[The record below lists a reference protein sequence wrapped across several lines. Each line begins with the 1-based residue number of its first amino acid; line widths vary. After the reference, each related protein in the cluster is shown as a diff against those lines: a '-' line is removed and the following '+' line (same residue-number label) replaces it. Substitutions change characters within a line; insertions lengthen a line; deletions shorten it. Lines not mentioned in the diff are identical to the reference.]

1 MRAIDWSQWINFRD
15 YTPFELFLFAGGCF
29 LWVIVY
35 VIYIKNIVKKKYLEM
50 PVFAGCADIGWEFTW
65 SFLAATNMG
74 LLLER
79 TYQVWFLTD
88 IVIFWGLLAYGW
100 KQFENERLRSFYVP
114 ACIFTTL
121 AWIAGVYSM
130 HVSGLDTP
138 IGATSAYLDQ
148 LCISFL
154 YIPLLLR
161 QRSLENFSFAAA
173 WLRTIGTG
181 MNTVFMNIHF
191 TDNYFLRFIS
201 ILATTLDCTYVYLF
215 WRMRREL
222 RQSALDADRMV
233 SSSVQAA

>member
-1 MRAIDWSQWINFRD
+1 MRSIDWSHWFNLVE
-15 YTPFELFLFAGGCF
+15 YTPFELFLFAGGCS
-29 LWVIVY
+29 LWVAVY
-35 VIYIKNIVKKKYLEM
+35 GIFIKNIFKKKYIEM

-74 LLLER
+74 LLLEK
-79 TYQVWFLTD
+79 TYQVWFITD
-88 IVIFWGLLAYGW
+88 VFIFGGLLAYGW
-100 KQFENERLRSFYVP
+100 KQFDNPRLRSFYVP
-114 ACIFTTL
+114 ACIFTTV
-121 AWIAGVYSM
+121 AWVAGVYSM

-161 QRSLENFSFAAA
+161 QKSLENFSFAAA

-191 TDNYFLRFIS
+191 TDNYFLRFIA
-201 ILATTLDCTYVYLF
+201 ILATALDCTYVYLF
-215 WRMRREL
+215 WKMRREL
-222 RQSALDADRMV
+222 RQADLDAERMA

>member
-1 MRAIDWSQWINFRD
+1 MSSIDWSQWINFKD
-15 YTPFELFLFAGGCF
+15 YTPLELFLFAGGCS
-29 LWVIVY
+29 LWVVVY
-35 VIYIKNIVKKKYLEM
+35 CIFIKNIFTKQYLEM

-88 IVIFWGLLAYGW
+88 ILIFYGLLRYGW
-100 KQFENERLRSFYVP
+100 KQLTFERGRGFYVP
-114 ACIFTTL
+114 ACIFATV
-121 AWIAGVYSM
+121 AWVAGVYAM
-130 HVSGLDTP
+130 HVSGLDEP

-161 QRSLENFSFAAA
+161 QKSLENFSFSAA

-181 MNTVFMNIHF
+181 MNTVFMNIHYP
-191 TDNYFLRFIS
+191 DNYFLRFIAT
-201 ILATTLDCTYVYLF
+201 LATTLDFTYVYLF

-222 RQSALDADRMV
+222 GQSAQDAERMA